1 MKIQINRAPVL
12 TLWACVVAE
21 RCGHRR
27 ELALTL
33 GKALA
38 GYAAYVKAKSLG
50 IAQPDQEARA
60 KRETKPR
67 PPGMA
72 FMGKWIPL
80 AGDLA
85 AEPNGKPINHA
96 AVEKYLAAKFKDG
109 LEPTRAAM
117 V

>member
-1 MKIQINRAPVL
+1 MKITINRAPVL

-21 RCGHRR
+21 RCGHSRN
-27 ELALTL
+27 LSLTL

-50 IAQPDQEARA
+50 IARPDADARA
-60 KRETKPR
+60 KREAGPR

-85 AEPNGKPINHA
+85 AEPDGKPSSRPQIS
-96 AVEKYLAAKFKDG
+96 
-109 LEPTRAAM
+109 EP
-117 V
+117 